1 MGVWPWRY
9 NCEGQRFCWL
19 KWKVFSPLGR
29 FLWQWESIIGND
41 APYLWSL
48 YSLQHM
54 LWPTQ
59 VRLQLQSLFQSGQSF
74 DLGISPWEVTYFRYA
89 SIYTKVSSHGR
100 EETWKW
106 EDSLSCFLPKHN
118 WSLRST
124 CILGCLILFSHLNA
138 ARSGHSKFRIHRHL
152 PNAWDKCRRL
162 SACWKTNSSS
172 HLLLYSWLPFLFVF
186 IFFKL
191 QNFLFSHKKNRII
204 LEKWK

>member
-1 MGVWPWRY
+1 MLLIYGVSTPCSTCY
-9 NCEGQRFCWL
+9 GQN
-19 KWKVFSPLGR
+19 KWGCSCSHCSRVASPLIWG
-29 FLWQWESIIGND
+29 L
-41 APYLWSL
+41 
-48 YSLQHM
+48 
-54 LWPTQ
+54 
-59 VRLQLQSLFQSGQSF
+59 V
-74 DLGISPWEVTYFRYA
+74 LGKWRIPAHFRYA

-162 SACWKTNSSS
+162 STCWKTNSSS